1 MHVELG
7 FLFEDGMFRND
18 IKEPSNLLQI
28 LLASLL
34 NVRIFEVQFLPDVIK
49 LIEHLEACLVLIAHL
64 VALCQH
70 FLLDLELRLHAR
82 VLRALRQSLRKIS
95 EGVDKI
101 VDSKEI
107 C

>member
-1 MHVELG
+1 MHVEIG
-7 FLFEDGMFRND
+7 FLFKDGVFRND
-18 IKEPSNLLQI
+18 VKEPSSFLQI
-28 LLASLL
+28 LSTSFL
-34 NVRIFEVQFLPDVIK
+34 NIRIFEVQFLPDVVK

-70 FLLDLELRLHAR
+70 FLLNLELRLHAR